1 MNNFFFFSLSQRVE
15 FPMPSNNYSFSL
27 ANRHWDLLADEVHN
41 QLFSFDK
48 VIDQTSINFYN
59 LILDTAPQI

>member
-1 MNNFFFFSLSQRVE
+1 
-15 FPMPSNNYSFSL
+15 MPSNNYSFSL

-59 LILDTAPQI
+59 LILDTAPQIWKPCALHLLFHIFH